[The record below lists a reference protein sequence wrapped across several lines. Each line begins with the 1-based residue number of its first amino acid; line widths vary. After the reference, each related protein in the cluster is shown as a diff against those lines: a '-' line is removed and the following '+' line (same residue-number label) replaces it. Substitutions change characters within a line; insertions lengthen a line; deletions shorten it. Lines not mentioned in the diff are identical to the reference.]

1 MPPDT
6 SASGPFPRG
15 GQRDLF
21 LSYNSRDREAVVK
34 VRQLLSLRGI
44 STYYD
49 RADLTPGQPWFD
61 ELESVLREVRGVAVF
76 IGKEGLGTVQKREM
90 QFALARQANEER
102 QGASFPVVPVLLPG
116 CDAET
121 VSGFLALN
129 TWVDLRRDLEDTC
142 AVDSFMTAVGLRA
155 VQPDEAV
162 TALCPFRG
170 LNAFREEDVPLFF
183 GREAFSEKL
192 LAQIL
197 KHDLVVVIGRSGSG
211 KSSVVQAGLLPLL
224 RLERPPRETWEAV
237 IFTPGSKPF
246 HRLAAELVPLWSA
259 PDRDQTDIGTES
271 EKLGNRLAAGE
282 VTLAGFIDRG
292 LKHLPDTSH
301 LLAVVDQFE
310 ELFTQTAEAEL
321 RQRFVDQLLE
331 ASRAAPLRVVIT
343 LRADFYSKAIGLR
356 NLSEAIETGV
366 VNVGEMTRDEL
377 RRAVEEPARRTGLRF
392 ESGLVERLL
401 DRVEQQPGSL
411 PLLEYAL
418 TELWRRRAGGQLTHA
433 AYDAIG
439 GVEGAI
445 SKRAEEQFEKL
456 SPAQREIALPA
467 LSRLVHVSSAAEE
480 STDTRHVVSL
490 SEFDADAQ
498 AVMRILAA
506 REARLVVMGR
516 DDASGKETVEVAH
529 EALIRGW
536 ADLKSWIDKDRD
548 FLLWRQQLQPFLEKW
563 RGLGKDRNAALLSG
577 VYLTE
582 ARRWL
587 RERGKDLSSDERQ
600 FIQASE
606 RPEIR
611 SRLSK
616 RLAVAAAVTVILAAG
631 AWLWWTRTGS
641 YQIRRSLDAGSELVV
656 LADAEAAEKWLSTL
670 VLSGRTSMA
679 LAEVNSIAIPDRRG
693 RALSSLALTL
703 AGSGHLAESLQL
715 VHKILPDPVR
725 MMDSDSR
732 NTALAN
738 AAQALAKLGR
748 VEEALSVLREIN
760 DEGGGWVKVAE
771 EVAKSGK
778 LDKLIEAVR
787 QGDGPGLNDKVRGDI
802 ARTLAAAGRTDEALN
817 LARLIKAP
825 AARAYALAGVAEA
838 LGQAGKSEPASTLAQ
853 EALQTAQDVK
863 AEPDRSYTLD
873 WVVRGL
879 AAGKS
884 AEALRVSEIIQ
895 DPQSHDQALLD
906 IAGIL
911 ALSGSTDDAL
921 SLAHKLRNPKF
932 GGLLFGTIVTALA
945 REGRGK
951 EAADTLSRLKQQGL
965 EAENVLGGPV
975 DLQTVVSFLAEH
987 KPLDALT
994 LARQINEPLLRRRA
1008 LAAVVDALKGAG
1020 NSDEARKVARE
1031 ALAENRDIPQ
1041 PGNDRALIRRADDFA
1056 TLMAA
1061 LSNGTI
1067 SKESEKAG
1075 NEALAAA
1082 GMIADDQDRSH
1093 AFSTVADGFA
1103 RAHAYRQARLTV
1115 ERCTTSEDRL
1125 SAYAAILREY
1135 TIQHHP
1141 ESAKLFAEASD

>member
-1 MPPDT
+1 MITDLMPPDT
-6 SASGPFPRG
+6 SASGPFLRG

-21 LSYNSRDREAVVK
+21 LSYNSRDREAVVR

-44 STYYD
+44 STFYD
-49 RADLTPGQPWFD
+49 RTDLTPGQPWFD
-61 ELESVLREVRGVAVF
+61 ELESALHEVRGVAVF
-76 IGKEGLGTVQKREM
+76 IGKDGFGTVQKREM

-129 TWVDLRRDLEDTC
+129 TWVDLRRDLEDKR
-142 AVDSFMTAVGLRA
+142 AVDSFMTAVGQRA
-155 VQPDEAV
+155 AQPDEAA

-170 LNAFREEDVPLFF
+170 LNAFREEDAPLFF
-183 GREAFSEKL
+183 GREAFSQKL

-197 KHDLVVVIGRSGSG
+197 KQDLVVVIGRSGSG

-224 RLERPPRETWEAV
+224 RLERPPQETWEAV

-271 EKLGNRLAAGE
+271 EKLGNRLAAAE
-282 VTLAGFIDRG
+282 VTLAGFIDRA
-292 LKHLPDTSH
+292 LKQLPDTSR

-310 ELFTQTAEAEL
+310 ELFTQTTEAEL

-331 ASRAAPLRVVIT
+331 ASRAAQLKVVIT

-356 NLSEAIETGV
+356 NLSDAIETGV

-377 RRAVEEPARRTGLRF
+377 RRVVEEPARRTGLRF
-392 ESGLVERLL
+392 ESGLVERIL

-456 SPAQREIALPA
+456 STSQREIALPA

-548 FLLWRQQLQPFLEKW
+548 FLLWRQQLQLFLEKW

-606 RPEIR
+606 SPEIR
-611 SRLSK
+611 SRYWK
-616 RLAVAAAVTVILAAG
+616 RLAAAAAMTVILAAA
-631 AWLWWTRTGS
+631 AWLWWTRTDS

-656 LADAEAAEKWLSTL
+656 VADADAAEKWLSTL
-670 VLSGRTSMA
+670 VLSGRPGEA
-679 LAEVNSIAIPDRRG
+679 LAEAHRIAIPVRRG
-693 RALSSLALTL
+693 LTLSSLALTL
-703 AGSGHLAESLQL
+703 AGSGHPGESLQL
-715 VHKILPDPVR
+715 VHEILPTLLAMKDFDPW
-725 MMDSDSR
+725 
-732 NTALAN
+732 NTAAGN
-738 AAQALAKLGR
+738 AAQALSRVGR
-748 VEEALSVLREIN
+748 VEEALSALREIN
-760 DEGGGWVKVAE
+760 DKGDGWVKVAQE
-771 EVAKSGK
+771 MAKSGK
-778 LDKLIEAVR
+778 LDKLLEAV
-787 QGDGPGLNDKVRGDI
+787 QHGDVSAINGSVRRDI
-802 ARTLAAAGRTDEALN
+802 ARTLAAAGRADEALA
-817 LARLIKAP
+817 LARLITA
-825 AARAYALAGVAEA
+825 ADARAYALAGVAEA
-838 LGQAGKSEPASTLAQ
+838 LGQAGKPVPAGALAE
-853 EALQTAQDVK
+853 EALHTAQDVK

-873 WVVRGL
+873 WVTRGL
-879 AAGKS
+879 AAAGRS
-884 AEALRVSEIIQ
+884 AEALRVSETIQ
-895 DPQSHDQALLD
+895 NSQSHDQAVLD
-906 IAGIL
+906 IAEKLAWSGNADDAL
-911 ALSGSTDDAL
+911 ALSK
-921 SLAHKLRNPKF
+921 KLRNSSSR
-932 GGLLFGTIVTALA
+932 GLLYGTIVTALA
-945 REGRGK
+945 TAGRGK
-951 EAADTLSRLKQQGL
+951 EAADTLARLKQQGL
-965 EAENVLGGPV
+965 KAENALGGRV
-975 DLQTVVSFLAEH
+975 DLETAVVCLVEH

-994 LARQINEPLLRRRA
+994 LARQINEPTSRRRA
-1008 LAAVVDALKGAG
+1008 LTAVADALRGAG
-1020 NSDEARKVARE
+1020 NSDEARRGRLRSLGRE
-1031 ALAENRDIPQ
+1031 
-1041 PGNDRALIRRADDFA
+1041 PGYPGIWKRSRCD
-1056 TLMAA
+1056 MA
-1061 LSNGTI
+1061 
-1067 SKESEKAG
+1067 
-1075 NEALAAA
+1075 
-1082 GMIADDQDRSH
+1082 
-1093 AFSTVADGFA
+1093 
-1103 RAHAYRQARLTV
+1103 
-1115 ERCTTSEDRL
+1115 C
-1125 SAYAAILREY
+1125 
-1135 TIQHHP
+1135 
-1141 ESAKLFAEASD
+1141 